1 MDWKDEFLRLYLSG
15 EVEDHRQALEL
26 KEKNLPQKLYRF
38 RPGNNMN
45 FVRDELLGLIYIP
58 FIGGLNDPFDS
69 SSLMLSSS
77 LSDYFD
83 SIAYKKAFE
92 KIWGKELPEEVFSKE
107 SWLEQL
113 VEHFLKMTD
122 CSDGEKK
129 ATREAIRSTA
139 EKQLIELNQYFNYT
153 LQTALR
159 VASFSEKLTNLPMWS
174 HYANEHKGICF
185 EYDISK
191 IVDPYIKNR
200 LFPVKYAPSL
210 PNAIALMEER
220 MAEHKQPSFT
230 LYDYFAMS
238 KLDDWAYEKE
248 WRLII
253 NLGLEMVKQEDAE
266 GKLAGQGMLHWFEKP
281 SKIYFGA
288 KIPEAQKATI
298 KELCKNHNIEMRQM
312 KCTEYGLKDFPME

>member
-107 SWLEQL
+107 SWFEQL

-281 SKIYFGA
+281 SKIYF
-288 KIPEAQKATI
+288 ERRFQKR
-298 KELCKNHNIEMRQM
+298 KRQ
-312 KCTEYGLKDFPME
+312 L

>member
-1 MDWKDEFLRLYLSG
+1 MDSFNQRA
-15 EVEDHRQALEL
+15 R
-26 KEKNLPQKLYRF
+26 
-38 RPGNNMN
+38 
-45 FVRDELLGLIYIP
+45 
-58 FIGGLNDPFDS
+58 DS
-69 SSLMLSSS
+69 SSLERTKKPRRFVRVFAAFSFLGS
-77 LSDYFD
+77 LHTTRADIENAIVHCYN
-83 SIAYKKAFE
+83 
-92 KIWGKELPEEVFSKE
+92 KIV
-107 SWLEQL
+107 
-113 VEHFLKMTD
+113 
-122 CSDGEKK
+122 
-129 ATREAIRSTA
+129 I
-139 EKQLIELNQYFNYT
+139 LNQYFNYT

>member
-45 FVRDELLGLIYIP
+45 FVRDEILGLIYIP

-83 SIAYKKAFE
+83 SIAYK
-92 KIWGKELPEEVFSKE
+92 
-107 SWLEQL
+107 
-113 VEHFLKMTD
+113 MTD

-129 ATREAIRSTA
+129 ATRDAIRSTA

-210 PNAIALMEER
+210 PNAIAFMEER

>member
-107 SWLEQL
+107 SWFEQL

-200 LFPVKYAPSL
+200 LFPVK
-210 PNAIALMEER
+210 
-220 MAEHKQPSFT
+220 
-230 LYDYFAMS
+230 
-238 KLDDWAYEKE
+238 
-248 WRLII
+248 
-253 NLGLEMVKQEDAE
+253 
-266 GKLAGQGMLHWFEKP
+266 
-281 SKIYFGA
+281 
-288 KIPEAQKATI
+288 
-298 KELCKNHNIEMRQM
+298 
-312 KCTEYGLKDFPME
+312 

>member
-92 KIWGKELPEEVFSKE
+92 KIWGKELPGDVYKR
-107 SWLEQL
+107 Q
-113 VEHFLKMTD
+113 
-122 CSDGEKK
+122 
-129 ATREAIRSTA
+129 A

>member
-107 SWLEQL
+107 SWFEQL

-266 GKLAGQGMLHWFEKP
+266 GKLMNEIGRGEIGRSRNVALVRE
-281 SKIYFGA
+281 
-288 KIPEAQKATI
+288 TV
-298 KELCKNHNIEMRQM
+298 
-312 KCTEYGLKDFPME
+312 

>member
-1 MDWKDEFLRLYLSG
+1 MP
-15 EVEDHRQALEL
+15 
-26 KEKNLPQKLYRF
+26 LPTT
-38 RPGNNMN
+38 
-45 FVRDELLGLIYIP
+45 I
-58 FIGGLNDPFDS
+58 S
-69 SSLMLSSS
+69 STS

-107 SWLEQL
+107 SWFEQL